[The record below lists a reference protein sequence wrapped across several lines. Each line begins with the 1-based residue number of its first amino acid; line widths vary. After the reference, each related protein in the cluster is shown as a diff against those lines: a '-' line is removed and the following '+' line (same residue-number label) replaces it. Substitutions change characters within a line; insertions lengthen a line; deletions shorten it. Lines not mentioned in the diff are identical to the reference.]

1 MKKVFYLL
9 YLAVWATTSLSF
21 AQQHT
26 LIPAPVS
33 YQSTGSFFVLTNQL
47 TLDVQTNQPAV
58 LKAMTT
64 FERALQKRNIVLSK
78 SLDTKKKGK
87 ILEVKLLKEANAR
100 LGNEGYQ
107 LTIDEN
113 RISLA
118 ANEPAGIF
126 YGIQSLHQLLPPDL
140 ANTTS
145 EIRIPTCQILDYPRF
160 GWRGLMVDVSRH
172 FRTKQEMK
180 DFIDQMVQYKFNVL
194 HWHLTDDQGWR
205 IEIKS
210 LPKLTEIGACRVQ
223 RMGIWW
229 EREAPKPNEQ
239 ATDCGFYTQ
248 DDIREIIA
256 YAQENHVQIIP
267 EIDVP
272 GHSMAALAAYP
283 ELSVTQDTSIRV
295 NPGSQFATW
304 HGNGTFTMHIDNNLD
319 PTNEQVY
326 VFLDKVFT
334 EIAALFP
341 FPYIHIG
348 GDECYKGY
356 WERAEHVQ
364 KFMAKN
370 NIADS
375 HALQSYFIQRVE
387 KIVSSKGKKIIG
399 WDEILEGGL
408 APNAAVMSWRGM
420 AGGIEAAKMGHEVVM
435 TPNQHAYLDL
445 YQGDPSLE
453 PPTYS
458 QLTLKNAYQFEPVP
472 EGVNPSLIKGGQ
484 GNLWSERFA
493 TLRAMEYMAYPRAWA
508 LAEVFWSPAKE
519 KNWTFFLKRLSTH
532 FERADNQEIAYSKAH
547 LDPIIRTKK
556 GEDGVYVSLQS
567 DIPNTKIYYSL
578 DQFPADSFSTLYEK
592 PFLLPKEPT
601 LLHVIVY
608 KDNQPLGRM
617 VRLSTTELEKR

>member
-1 MKKVFYLL
+1 MRKISYLL
-9 YLAVWATTSLSF
+9 YLLVWATTSFSF
-21 AQQHT
+21 AQQHS

-33 YQSTGSFFVLTNQL
+33 YKSTGSFFVFDNQL
-47 TLDVQTNQPAV
+47 ILDTQTDNPAV
-58 LKAMTT
+58 QKTIASLEKY
-64 FERALQKRNIVLSK
+64 LQKKNIRITKNTTSK
-78 SLDTKKKGK
+78 KEAKTLQ
-87 ILEVKLLKEANAR
+87 INLLKEKNTL
-100 LGNEGYQ
+100 LGAEGYQ
-107 LTIDEN
+107 LTVNEN
-113 RISLA
+113 KIQLLA
-118 ANEPAGIF
+118 NQPAGIF
-126 YGIQSLHQLLPPDL
+126 YGIQSLYQLFPTDFSH
-140 ANTTS
+140 ATT
-145 EIRIPTCQILDYPRF
+145 EIRFPTCQIIDYPRF

-180 DFIDQMVQYKFNVL
+180 EFIDQMVQYKFNIL

-210 LPKLTEIGACRVQ
+210 LPKLTEIGACRVP
-223 RMGIWW
+223 RNGIWW
-229 EREAPKPNEQ
+229 EREAPKPGEQ

-248 DDIREIIA
+248 DDIREIIS
-256 YAQENHVQIIP
+256 YAQENHIQIIP

-334 EIAALFP
+334 EVAALFP

-356 WERAEHVQ
+356 WERSEHVQ
-364 KFMAKN
+364 KFMQKN
-370 NIADS
+370 NITDS
-375 HALQSYFIQRVE
+375 HALQSYFINRVE

-420 AGGIEAAKMGHEVVM
+420 SGGIEAAKMGHEVVM
-435 TPNQHAYLDL
+435 TPNQHTYLDL
-445 YQGDPSLE
+445 YQGDPSVE

-458 QLTLKNAYQFEPVP
+458 QLTLKSAYQFEPVP
-472 EGVNPSLIKGGQ
+472 AGIDASLIKGGQ
-484 GNLWSERFA
+484 GNLWGERFA

-508 LAEVFWSPAKE
+508 LSEVFWSPAKV
-519 KNWTFFLKRLSTH
+519 KDWSFFLHRLPVH
-532 FERADNQEIAYSKAH
+532 FTRANQQEIAYSQAH
-547 LDPIIRTKK
+547 LDPIIRVNK
-556 GEDGVYVSLQS
+556 ENNNVYISLQS

-578 DQFPADSFSTLYEK
+578 DQFPADSFSTLYDK
-592 PFLLPKEPT
+592 PFLLPQEPT

-617 VRLSTTELEKR
+617 LRLSTTELGKR